1 MIKLISKPIYLK
13 KLQTGGLIPKAQK
26 GLPIGTKAQYDLV
39 TQIYQGLVDRG
50 VSPQSALELV
60 NQKIAE
66 RGWTDYSTGDLKV
79 FPNVSSFVKHLVDW
93 HGRMYPNSLKARN
106 FNEFYEGI
114 NGTKEQHERNRR
126 SKGKDNSGR
135 YYYNTEKGW
144 EGYKKDLLTTR
155 PGVLKRINY
164 YRAQKGLS
172 PLAYTD
178 QPIDDNNTNLMA

>member
-13 KLQTGGLIPKAQK
+13 KLQTGGLIPKAKK

-60 NQKIAE
+60 NQKIAV

-93 HGRMYPNSLKARN
+93 HGRMYPNSLKARIYDMDDRIKLAGLQN
-106 FNEFYEGI
+106 QPEAVFY
-114 NGTKEQHERNRR
+114 
-126 SKGKDNSGR
+126 
-135 YYYNTEKGW
+135 
-144 EGYKKDLLTTR
+144 YKICIES
-155 PGVLKRINY
+155 VI
-164 YRAQKGLS
+164 
-172 PLAYTD
+172 
-178 QPIDDNNTNLMA
+178 